1 MIAIWSS
8 CEFIKHILLF
18 FCASL
23 ILAIALNTAC
33 RFFTHQWIA
42 DSMRVKTEG
51 EKFWT
56 LSEVVAIPPSYKSM
70 KCLLLFLCASLSLA
84 IASTLHLGF
93 LTCQC
98 IPNPVLMKTEG
109 EKFLIL
115 SEVVAI
121 PSYDPW
127 NAYCFFTCVFN
138 PGNRLYPAPRIF
150 TCWSMLHAINRLGQ
164 LRELIKSWSFQGKNT
179 LWWDR
184 CKVVL
189 KLGFQILQFKG

>member
-1 MIAIWSS
+1 M
-8 CEFIKHILLF
+8 
-18 FCASL
+18 SL
-23 ILAIALNTAC
+23 ILAIALNPAC

-42 DSMRVKTEG
+42 DSMWVKTEG

-56 LSEVVAIPPSYKSM
+56 LSEVVAIPASYKSM

-84 IASTLHLGF
+84 IASILHLGF

-98 IPNPVLMKTEG
+98 IPNSVLMKTDG
-109 EKFLIL
+109 EKFLTL

-127 NAYCFFTCVFN
+127 NAYCFFICVFN

-150 TCWSMLHAINRLGQ
+150 TWWSILHAINGLGQ

-179 LWWDR
+179 LWWDC

-189 KLGFQILQFKG
+189 KLGFQILQFKE